1 MSTASHAKMSGGT
14 SIRLRGERFL
24 TLLWFEFLSR
34 GTVLASVLV
43 ALSLCAF
50 LSHYGRFGI
59 GAEAGFLTQVL
70 ALFGVVYCATFRGTK
85 NSFRPPWHGFVL
97 PVQTH
102 TLLMVLIVS
111 QTVMAGAIA
120 MPWSVTSFVSDNS
133 YDFATPFLTLCVIS
147 SHVHAAQYWIVALG
161 VLRGALCYVLGLLP
175 TALVCLLTI
184 SPDSFL
190 LTLCVAALAGWASTG
205 VAAAS
210 IRRKPEIFALRP
222 HSHTADVS
230 ATQPSGAS
238 PIERHLPLQTL
249 TRTLSPS
256 TFHSPL
262 HAQVWFEFRRSAM
275 WLPILIL
282 TGSVISELL
291 DRLGAGIGATV
302 ISLVFSW
309 GVPIGF
315 SIFHNQLGT
324 RHSSFVQVRPVST
337 QCLGRAKLLALL
349 IGVVPAAAISSGLLV
364 MPIAMSGPWSIT
376 PIYEALLFGLLPVL
390 VLAVFGTLAVGA
402 AIVSGFVNVALTLLA
417 FFTIV
422 QFLAPDFELGNI
434 RNYQVPGLDVITYL
448 LGAWLVLGRFAR
460 LKGLDFEW
468 PRELRT
474 AVALL
479 LPIPALYLAL
489 TNNPLREFVQFWYV
503 WMSPFLTLAA
513 LLAFGLRRKFV
524 TTTDVV
530 VAFVCFLIL
539 FSFSGYYYAAIN
551 TSGESA
557 INMHFGHWCVLLVSP
572 VVWYPFIVASQRHVD
587 NSRNQGD

>member
-1 MSTASHAKMSGGT
+1 
-14 SIRLRGERFL
+14 
-24 TLLWFEFLSR
+24 
-34 GTVLASVLV
+34 
-43 ALSLCAF
+43 
-50 LSHYGRFGI
+50 
-59 GAEAGFLTQVL
+59 
-70 ALFGVVYCATFRGTK
+70 
-85 NSFRPPWHGFVL
+85 
-97 PVQTH
+97 
-102 TLLMVLIVS
+102 
-111 QTVMAGAIA
+111 
-120 MPWSVTSFVSDNS
+120 
-133 YDFATPFLTLCVIS
+133 
-147 SHVHAAQYWIVALG
+147 
-161 VLRGALCYVLGLLP
+161 
-175 TALVCLLTI
+175 
-184 SPDSFL
+184 
-190 LTLCVAALAGWASTG
+190 
-205 VAAAS
+205 
-210 IRRKPEIFALRP
+210 
-222 HSHTADVS
+222 
-230 ATQPSGAS
+230 
-238 PIERHLPLQTL
+238 
-249 TRTLSPS
+249 
-256 TFHSPL
+256 
-262 HAQVWFEFRRSAM
+262 
-275 WLPILIL
+275 
-282 TGSVISELL
+282 
-291 DRLGAGIGATV
+291 
-302 ISLVFSW
+302 
-309 GVPIGF
+309 
-315 SIFHNQLGT
+315 
-324 RHSSFVQVRPVST
+324 
-337 QCLGRAKLLALL
+337 
-349 IGVVPAAAISSGLLV
+349 

-402 AIVSGFVNVALTLLA
+402 TIVSGFVNVALTLLA

-551 TSGESA
+551 TSVESA